1 MYTAV
6 NNYLENKVLNASPE
20 ELIIMLYDKA
30 ISSLKKVKPLLGK
43 DSLEPEDIKIKAE
56 YFSKTVD
63 IITYLKACLNHQK
76 GKEIAKNL
84 DEIYQILIDE
94 LLKAQIT
101 NDIKKVED
109 AIEIL
114 SNLKNA
120 WEEVR
125 KTLKAKQTNVP

>member
-1 MYTAV
+1 MYNAV

-20 ELIIMLYDKA
+20 ELIIMLYDKV
-30 ISSLKKVKPLLGK
+30 ITSLKKVKPLLSK

-56 YFSKTVD
+56 CFSKTVD
-63 IITYLKACLNHQK
+63 ILTYLKACLDQQK

-84 DEIYQILIDE
+84 DEIYQILIEE
-94 LLKAQIT
+94 LLRAQIT
-101 NDIKKVED
+101 NDVKKVED

-120 WEEVR
+120 WKEV
-125 KTLKAKQTNVP
+125 KKDFKNQKS

>member
-56 YFSKTVD
+56 CFSKTVD

-84 DEIYQILIDE
+84 DEIYQILIEE

-101 NDIKKVED
+101 NDVKKVED